1 MFKNLNKNGNEKARP
16 ETPRAQR
23 IIICRPPDGRAA
35 LVAECEGGRAWA
47 CEGASDGRAAL
58 VAECEGGR
66 AWACEGASDGR
77 AALVAECEVLRS
89 RVGLW
94 KASDGGMGS
103 EKISWAVELLAN
115 FHRHTGGGGSGGAR
129 TAPPRYKCIE
139 MAALMSGVPM
149 EAE

>member
-23 IIICRPPDGRAA
+23 IIICRPP
-35 LVAECEGGRAWA
+35 
-47 CEGASDGRAAL
+47 DGRAAL

>member
-58 VAECEGGR
+58 VAECE
-66 AWACEGASDGR
+66 
-77 AALVAECEVLRS
+77 VLRS

-94 KASDGGMGS
+94 KASDGGMGR
-103 EKISWAVELLAN
+103 EKISWAVDLLAT